1 MRDSTEIFEG
11 NDDFF
16 FKYLFLT
23 CFRKI
28 SILLPEARLREHIQ
42 VSTLSNFISKILD
55 SNDILIVVIMLLIIQ
70 SVVEKLP
77 EIKNELSRHGVVSYL
92 KRIADRENTVE
103 YIISEVY
110 KKPVASPAKG
120 LPFPGMLNKPQT
132 QKERDDVHCHP
143 NPLAPPAAH
152 VLAAEPQPLPREHE
166 ENERERRQCRQE

>member
-1 MRDSTEIFEG
+1 MKDSTEIFEG

-28 SILLPEARLREHIQ
+28 SILLPEDKLRQNIEIC
-42 VSTLSNFISKILD
+42 TLSNFISKILD

-77 EIKNELSRHGVVSYL
+77 EIKNILSRHGVVSYL
-92 KRIADRENTVE
+92 KRIADKENTVE

-110 KKPVASPAKG
+110 KKPAPSPTKG

-132 QKERDDVHCHP
+132 QKERDDVRLP
-143 NPLAPPAAH
+143 SNLLASSAAH
-152 VLAAEPQPLPREHE
+152 VLAAKP
-166 ENERERRQCRQE
+166 